1 MMLKLR
7 GKFHKCIGKGR
18 TTMASVSFKIS
29 AKLHDVRTH
38 KMEVF
43 IVTTLRN
50 SNFAWNIDI
59 FEGHN

>member
-1 MMLKLR
+1 
-7 GKFHKCIGKGR
+7 
-18 TTMASVSFKIS
+18 MASVSFKIS

-38 KMEVF
+38 KIEVF

-50 SNFAWNIDI
+50 SNFACTIDI

>member
-1 MMLKLR
+1 
-7 GKFHKCIGKGR
+7 
-18 TTMASVSFKIS
+18 MASISFKIS

-38 KMEVF
+38 KIEAF

-50 SNFAWNIDI
+50 SNFACTIGI